1 MNRRGGTHQRAGLHS
16 TILQTAVTSGGPERT
31 RFVQVDLQTPEVRRL
46 KCCCSFHLHYG
57 QSWYLVEPEVVG
69 LQKPLK
75 FGEKPVVVKVI
86 YGLHVTRTVI
96 QITCDLHD
104 SQNRELTPIYAHV
117 NQHTDVCYYIK
128 QSNYGEV
135 AR

>member
-1 MNRRGGTHQRAGLHS
+1 ML
-16 TILQTAVTSGGPERT
+16 L
-31 RFVQVDLQTPEVRRL
+31 
-46 KCCCSFHLHYG
+46 CFHLHYG

-69 LQKPLK
+69 RQKPLK

-86 YGLHVTRTVI
+86 YGLHVTRTVV

-117 NQHTDVCYYIK
+117 NQHTDVCYYTNSLITVQLLDK
-128 QSNYGEV
+128 ITHIV
-135 AR
+135 VMRI